1 MRKRRTGHSWIER
14 MKLCVRTMVLEPKTW
29 DECCI
34 VFPDEGG
41 CSEGRARVEYVFLVG
56 ESDG

>member
-1 MRKRRTGHSWIER
+1 MS
-14 MKLCVRTMVLEPKTW
+14 VV
-29 DECCI
+29 
-34 VFPDEGG
+34 VFPDEGKAPQGG